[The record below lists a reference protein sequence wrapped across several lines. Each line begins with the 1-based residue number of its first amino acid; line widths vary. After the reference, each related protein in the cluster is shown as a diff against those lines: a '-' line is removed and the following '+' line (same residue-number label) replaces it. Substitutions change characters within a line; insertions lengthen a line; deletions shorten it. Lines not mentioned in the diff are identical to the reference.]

1 MSSSLEHAL
10 KRFGAETANLERP
23 ARASARSYDRDHPAE
38 QVLGALGMSARDG
51 QGHTRA
57 KERPCVLGSERSDL
71 IGVDVLAA
79 REEIE
84 RGSRSLLLAGATV
97 SLGKRRG
104 PARSKL
110 DSEKQSLVLRK
121 RAERGE

>member
-1 MSSSLEHAL
+1 
-10 KRFGAETANLERP
+10 
-23 ARASARSYDRDHPAE
+23 
-38 QVLGALGMSARDG
+38 
-51 QGHTRA
+51 
-57 KERPCVLGSERSDL
+57 L

-84 RGSRSLLLAGATV
+84 RESRSLLLPGATV